1 MHVEIFYVSCILVK
15 TVKTQ
20 KQIKYQKKSSLNSKA
35 EEKKYVSDV
44 LTVNGYTNTFLYTCQ
59 KPVTTSNTPD
69 EKEAATGFAVISYIQ
84 GVMEPNKRTLN
95 SHKV

>member
-1 MHVEIFYVSCILVK
+1 MHQPVGTIQVYMTADCLP
-15 TVKTQ
+15 
-20 KQIKYQKKSSLNSKA
+20 SSLNSKA

-44 LTVNGYTNTFLYTCQ
+44 LTVNGYTITFLYTCQ
-59 KPVTTSNTPD
+59 KSVTTSNTPD

-84 GVMEPNKRTLN
+84 GVMEPNKRILN